1 MTSVEAQLVIVVV
14 NWNTRELL
22 AECLQSLLATSNTSA
37 RPFEDEF
44 PLLALGPYGAQVFVV
59 DNASSDGSAQMVRK
73 SFPWAHLIEND
84 ENVGF
89 ARANNQAIRQS
100 SGRYVLLLNS
110 DTEVHRGAVETLVA
124 FMETN
129 PQAGAVGARLL
140 NADGSLQPSAHPM
153 LTPWREFW
161 RLMFLDRLARK
172 ATYGPKLWEA
182 AVPQRV
188 EVIKGACLLLRRE
201 ALDQV
206 GLFDESFFFYTEEV
220 DLCYRLCQA
229 GWQLWWVPA
238 ATVVHYGEA
247 SSKQAAQAMYLQ
259 LYRSKIQ
266 FYRKF
271 GGKTR
276 ADCFK
281 RLVRIAYWPRLA
293 MASVGVLFS
302 PSLAKQAHTY
312 QRLLFELSEM

>member
-1 MTSVEAQLVIVVV
+1 V

-22 AECLQSLLATSNTSA
+22 AQCLQSLLATGNTSA
-37 RPFEDEF
+37 QPFEDEF
-44 PLLALGPYGAQVFVV
+44 PLLAFGPYGAQVFVV
-59 DNASSDGSAQMVRK
+59 DNASSDGSAQMVRDR
-73 SFPWAHLIEND
+73 FPWVRLIANS

-89 ARANNQAIRQS
+89 ARGNNQAIHQAC
-100 SGRYVLLLNS
+100 GRYVLLLNS
-110 DTEVHRGAVETLVA
+110 DTEVRPGALEALVE
-124 FMETN
+124 FMEAN
-129 PQAGAVGARLL
+129 PRASAAGARLL

-161 RLMFLDRLARK
+161 RLMFLDWLVRK
-172 ATYGPKLWEA
+172 ATYGPKMWRA

-188 EVIKGACLLLRRE
+188 EVIKGACLLLRRD

-206 GLFDESFFFYTEEV
+206 GLLDESFFFYTEEV
-220 DLCYRLCQA
+220 DLCYRLAQA

-238 ATVVHYGEA
+238 ATVIHYGEA

-293 MASVGVLFS
+293 VTMIGAFFW
-302 PSLAKQAHTY
+302 PSLADPARTCRY
-312 QRLLFELSEM
+312 LLSELSEM

>member
-1 MTSVEAQLVIVVV
+1 MSDTHLAIVVI

-22 AECLQSLLATSNTSA
+22 RQCLQSLCMTSVALPPSFGEDDATVLT
-37 RPFEDEF
+37 F
-44 PLLALGPYGAQVFVV
+44 GPYRAQVFVV
-59 DNASSDGSAQMVRK
+59 DNASSDASVQMVRER
-73 SFPWAHLIEND
+73 FPWVHLIEND

-129 PQAGAVGARLL
+129 PQAGAAGARLL
-140 NADGSLQPSAHPM
+140 NADGSLQPSVHPM

-161 RLMFLDRLARK
+161 RLMFLDKLVRR
-172 ATYGPKLWEA
+172 ATYGPKLWRA
-182 AVPQRV
+182 TAPQPV
-188 EVIKGACLLLRRE
+188 EVIKGACLLLRRN

-206 GLFDESFFFYTEEV
+206 GLLDESFFFYTEEV
-220 DLCYRLCQA
+220 DLCYRLAQA

-238 ATVVHYGEA
+238 ATVIHYGEA

-293 MASVGVLFS
+293 VTMIGAFFW
-302 PSLAKQAHTY
+302 PSLANLARTCRY
-312 QRLLFELSEM
+312 LLSELSEM

>member
-1 MTSVEAQLVIVVV
+1 MTRAEVQVAIVVV

-22 AECLQSLLATSNTSA
+22 AQCLQSLLTTSNTSA
-37 RPFEDEF
+37 QPFEDGF
-44 PLLALGPYGAQVFVV
+44 SLTFGAYGAQVFVV
-59 DNASSDGSAQMVRK
+59 DNASSDGSAQIVREG
-73 SFPWAHLIEND
+73 FPWVHLIEND
-84 ENVGF
+84 ENAGF
-89 ARANNQAIRQS
+89 ACANNQAIRQS

-110 DTEVHRGAVETLVA
+110 DTEVRPDAVETLVA
-124 FMETN
+124 FMEAN
-129 PQAGAVGARLL
+129 PQAGAVGGRLL
-140 NADGSLQPSAHPM
+140 NADGSLQPSCHPM

-161 RLMFLDRLARK
+161 RLMFLDHLARK
-172 ATYGPKLWEA
+172 ATYGPKLWKA
-182 AVPQRV
+182 AVPQQV

-220 DLCYRLCQA
+220 DLCYRLSQA

-247 SSKQAAQAMYLQ
+247 SSKQAAQVMYLQ

-266 FYRKF
+266 FYRKA
-271 GGKTR
+271 GGEAR

-281 RLVRIAYWPRLA
+281 HLVRIAYWSRLG
-293 MASVGVLFS
+293 MASVGALFS
-302 PSLAKQAHTY
+302 RSLARQAYTY
-312 QRLLFELSEM
+312 QRLLFELSKW